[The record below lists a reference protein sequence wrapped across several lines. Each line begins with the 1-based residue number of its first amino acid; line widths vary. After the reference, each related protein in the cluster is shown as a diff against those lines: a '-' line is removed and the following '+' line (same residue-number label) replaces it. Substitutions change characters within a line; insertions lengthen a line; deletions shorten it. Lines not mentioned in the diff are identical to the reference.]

1 MLVKTTLLLEIYF
14 KVHKYRKNTK
24 VIHIK
29 DCDRIW
35 KYEDYFKKSNWNNN
49 DYHFSGNKN
58 KYIVWNNSIA
68 KTTSFIICKSVN
80 LNINKNDF
88 DQNGAMIIV
97 KKWNQMMID
106 FDENSKECKSEEIVG
121 KYLIAKKGKVEET
134 WMFIDYDCIQNV
146 YTKEDDEIQLFNF
159 TNFKY
164 LKIDKYISKEIS
176 NLLDY
181 IQSVKLN
188 PFMIFKIDVKF
199 AISSETSG
207 INLTN
212 NFEAFKNWIFQNLH
226 INLDGELNEEI
237 IISIMS
243 SISKI
248 KRIDHLYIN
257 VYSPSL
263 LYILLSNISKIDS
276 RTKLS
281 VKYNFPLDPYEKLTM
296 KSILKRKKIH
306 TIV

>member
-1 MLVKTTLLLEIYF
+1 MIY
-14 KVHKYRKNTK
+14 
-24 VIHIK
+24 IK

-35 KYEDYFKKSNWNNN
+35 KYEDYFKKSNWNKN

-58 KYIVWNNSIA
+58 KYIVWNNSEA
-68 KTTSFIICKSVN
+68 KTTSFIICKSVS

-106 FDENSKECKSEEIVG
+106 FDENSKEYKSEEIMG
-121 KYLIAKKGKVEET
+121 KHLIAKKGKVEET
-134 WMFIDYDCIQNV
+134 WIFIDYDCIQNV

-159 TNFKY
+159 TNIKY

-188 PFMIFKIDVKF
+188 PFTIFKIDINC
-199 AISSETSG
+199 AISSETSE
-207 INLTN
+207 INLMK
-212 NFEAFKNWIFQNLH
+212 NFEAFKNGIFQNLN
-226 INLDGELNEEI
+226 ISLDGELNDET

-243 SISKI
+243 PISKI
-248 KRIDHLYIN
+248 KRIDHLHIN
-257 VYSPSL
+257 IPNPSL
-263 LYILLSNISKIDS
+263 LYILYSFLSKIDS

-281 VKYNFPLDPYEKLTM
+281 VEYNFPLDPYEKLTM
-296 KSILKRKKIH
+296 KSSLKN
-306 TIV
+306 